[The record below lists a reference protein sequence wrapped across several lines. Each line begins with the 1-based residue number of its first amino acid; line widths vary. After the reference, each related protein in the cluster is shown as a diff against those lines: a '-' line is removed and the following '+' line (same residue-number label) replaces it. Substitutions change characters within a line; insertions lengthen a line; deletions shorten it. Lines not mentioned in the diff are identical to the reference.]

1 MAFTQEDVQAALGTV
16 VDPNTGKD
24 LVATRSVRNVRIDG
38 ADVSLDV
45 ELGYPARTQIEPMKK
60 LVAAALKRLPG
71 IGRINANVT
80 SRIVSHA
87 VQKGVKLIPNVKNI
101 IAVASGIPILFTGSW
116 RHCRVRSSRKRPN
129 AC

>member
-1 MAFTQEDVQAALGTV
+1 MAFTQEDVLAALRTV

-24 LVATRSVRNVRIDG
+24 LVATKSARNVKIDG

-45 ELGYPARTQIEPMKK
+45 ELGYPAKTQIEPIRKM
-60 LVAAALKRLPG
+60 VAAALRGLPG
-71 IGRINANVT
+71 IGRVNANVT

-101 IAVASGIPILFTGSW
+101 IAV
-116 RHCRVRSSRKRPN
+116 
-129 AC
+129 